1 MAAGFIFGGN
11 TGETAQSLARKRAYA
26 EALLA
31 PGETP
36 RNATE
41 GWGAIAKALAG
52 RFALSGVEKEEG
64 ERRQRASDAV
74 ARALGGLGPF
84 PEAPNAGAAGTGG
97 SAVMAALNG
106 ETAKPKPVNPN
117 LPSRMDFANAA
128 NAQQPGEIEIYIR
141 QAAIQRGIDPD
152 IAVRVA
158 QSEGGLI
165 DPVRQSDVIKDGVRE
180 PSFGPFQLY
189 MNGGLGNAFQTET
202 GLHPSDPNAW
212 RQGVDFAL
220 DSAKK
225 DGWGAWY
232 GAKNVGITGMDGIGD
247 PAAALDRLAAG
258 TPQGPG
264 RQGEIRQG
272 RDGRSYQ
279 YAETTGM
286 ANATESQGWIPVNAQ
301 APVQVA
307 QAGGDFS
314 QFSPA
319 AGGTGGTVQPG
330 QLDLGLL
337 FEAARNPDL
346 SAEERGLINMLLEQE
361 MQKRDPVRQL
371 EIQKLQREL
380 SMPVKRDTTTVNGK
394 LVDGQTGAVIAD
406 IPDQKK
412 PTTSQQDYEYYADF
426 ERRNNRTPLGPLEW
440 EQAQRKAGATTVNVG
455 GEPGDGDLRKELDK
469 KTGEQWS
476 TYQTV
481 GANSAAMTQDM
492 QIIDELIKI
501 APQGPVTGRLAEM
514 FPGYSSAGDAF
525 QSIVKRIAP
534 TLRAPGSGAT
544 SDIEYE
550 GMLRSLPALRNKPEA
565 NTMISEVIKAKAALN
580 VERARIIDAYQS
592 GQISAGDARNQMAEI
607 DKRSIMTPEMRK
619 ALVGIGAEP
628 VEMDG
633 YVIQEVE

>member
-36 RNATE
+36 RNVTE

-106 ETAKPKPVNPN
+106 EQPAKPVNPN
-117 LPSRMDFANAA
+117 LPSRLDFANAG
-128 NAQQPGEIEIYIR
+128 NAQQPGEIESYIR

-158 QSEGGLI
+158 QSEGGLV
-165 DPVRQSDVIKDGVRE
+165 DPVRQSDVIKEGVRE

-189 MNGGLGNAFQTET
+189 MNGGLGNAFQAET

-232 GAKNVGITGMDGIGD
+232 GAKNVGITGMDGIGA
-247 PAAALDRLAAG
+247 PAALDRLA
-258 TPQGPG
+258 
-264 RQGEIRQG
+264 
-272 RDGRSYQ
+272 
-279 YAETTGM
+279 TG
-286 ANATESQGWIPVNAQ
+286 G
-301 APVQVA
+301 VQIA

-346 SAEERGLINMLLEQE
+346 SQEERGLVNMLLEQE

-394 LVDGQTGAVIAD
+394 LVDAQTGAVIAD

-426 ERRNNRTPLGPLEW
+426 ERKNNRTPLGPLEW
-440 EQAQRKAGATTVNVG
+440 EQAQRKAGATSVTVG
-455 GEPGDGDLRKELDK
+455 GEPGDGALRKKLDEE
-469 KTGEQWS
+469 TGKQWS

-607 DKRSIMTPEMRK
+607 DKRSIMTPEMKK